1 MHSNCDCGAGLRPVL
16 AGNWGSGGV
25 EITINCTAAYQKI
38 ARKGPTPED
47 RRRARS
53 IVLAEKQEQNRIP
66 VFDVQ
71 SVQSGDIPSEYVLY
85 ECDGHESEY
94 FALRIE
100 GDVLADDGIFAG
112 SIVIV
117 HSGEAIS
124 SEDLFV
130 VQTEAKTSIRKMCG
144 ETHYEGPVLGRIIA
158 VVMRF
163 V

>member
-1 MHSNCDCGAGLRPVL
+1 M
-16 AGNWGSGGV
+16 
-25 EITINCTAAYQKI
+25 
-38 ARKGPTPED
+38 
-47 RRRARS
+47 
-53 IVLAEKQEQNRIP
+53 
-66 VFDVQ
+66 FDGQ

-85 ECDGHESEY
+85 ECDGHESD

-100 GDVLADDGIFAG
+100 GDALADDGIFAG